1 MLVFLSAWAALKTS
15 RCHTSETKDAEA
27 SNRWTLRHA
36 TPDRTEGGDSVESQN
51 AMDELKSLAASTPC
65 QDLRMH
71 VDSTVGRGQTKLSV
85 LGTEFNFDPRGESN
99 AILRQVFIDLPLAM
113 EHGSL
118 RIEVHVELGTMRRSF
133 PLLLRRSLFFACAAD
148 RVRLASLR
156 HLNRSKR
163 AIEI

>member
-1 MLVFLSAWAALKTS
+1 
-15 RCHTSETKDAEA
+15 
-27 SNRWTLRHA
+27 
-36 TPDRTEGGDSVESQN
+36 
-51 AMDELKSLAASTPC
+51 
-65 QDLRMH
+65 MH

-113 EHGSL
+113 EHGGL

-133 PLLLRRSLFFACAAD
+133 PLLCRSLFFACAAD
-148 RVRLASLR
+148 RVRLASLC